1 MRTMFISLLTSLL
14 LALPLL
20 AQENAARES
29 GMSSNGKTDLP
40 LPAQGNSAGEIK
52 NISEL
57 YRTGKFSDAVIK
69 ATGLLATPAL
79 SRSDSILTIRW
90 LSRALAMNNM
100 NNQADLSQQYLATL
114 VKMDPNTDFDDDK
127 EPKLFRKVWF
137 KFIGDTKYVP
147 GQRQNKLSVAVVEF
161 DNGSFQ
167 DADKVKNVGIGIA
180 AMLRY
185 DLESSGAVYSPSRE
199 HFNYLLDEL
208 KLSQT
213 ELVDKDQKLQ
223 VGKVIGAQ
231 NFIFGTFFNM
241 PGNKFRIDA
250 RVIETET
257 TLPKKQFTIE
267 GKASDIGKLT
277 VDLTKQILAYFNV
290 EAEAI
295 KKAGA
300 NIPNVD
306 LAALNEYSRSVAYE
320 EKGQMDLAKKALAE
334 AIKISPSFALAKDR
348 QQRVE
353 LEQKSNNQ

>member
-1 MRTMFISLLTSLL
+1 
-14 LALPLL
+14 
-20 AQENAARES
+20 
-29 GMSSNGKTDLP
+29 
-40 LPAQGNSAGEIK
+40 
-52 NISEL
+52 
-57 YRTGKFSDAVIK
+57 
-69 ATGLLATPAL
+69 
-79 SRSDSILTIRW
+79 
-90 LSRALAMNNM
+90 
-100 NNQADLSQQYLATL
+100 LSQHYLATL
-114 VKMDPNTDFDDDK
+114 VKMDPNTDFDGDK
-127 EPKLFRKVWF
+127 EPVRFAKVWF
-137 KFIGDTKYVP
+137 KFIGDTKFVP

-167 DADKVKNVGIGIA
+167 DADKFKNVGIGVA

-213 ELVDKDQKLQ
+213 ELADKDQKLQ

-277 VDLTKQILAYFNV
+277 VDLTKQILAYFNI

-300 NIPNVD
+300 NIPNVN
-306 LAALNEYSRSVAYE
+306 LAALNEYSRGVAYE
-320 EKGQMDLAKKALAE
+320 EKGQFDLAKKAYAE
-334 AIKISPSFALAKDR
+334 ATRISPSFALAIDR

>member
-1 MRTMFISLLTSLL
+1 MRTSVIIL
-14 LALPLL
+14 LASFLFALPVL
-20 AQENAARES
+20 AQENAA
-29 GMSSNGKTDLP
+29 
-40 LPAQGNSAGEIK
+40 GEIK
-52 NISEL
+52 NIGEL
-57 YRTGKFSDAVIK
+57 YRKGQFSDAVIK
-69 ATGLLATPAL
+69 ATSLLAKPAL
-79 SRSDSILTIRW
+79 SKSDSILTIRW
-90 LSRALAMNNM
+90 ISKAAAQ

-114 VKMDPNTDFDDDK
+114 VKIDPNTDFDGDR
-127 EPKLFRKVWF
+127 EPARFAKVWF
-137 KFIGDTKYVP
+137 RFIGDTKFVP

-167 DADKVKNVGIGIA
+167 DADKVKNVGIVIA

-213 ELVDKDQKLQ
+213 ELADKDQKLQ

-241 PGNKFRIDA
+241 PGNKFRIDE

-267 GKASDIGKLT
+267 GRASDIGKLT
-277 VDLTKQILAYFNV
+277 VNLTKQILAYFNV

-300 NIPNVD
+300 NIPNVN
-306 LAALNEYSRSVAYE
+306 LAALNEYSRGVAYE
-320 EKGQMDLAKKALAE
+320 EKGQMDLAKKAYAE
-334 AIKISPSFALAKDR
+334 AIRISPSFALATDR

-353 LEQKSNNQ
+353 LEQKSDNQ

>member
-1 MRTMFISLLTSLL
+1 MKTVFIALLAGFL

-20 AQENAARES
+20 AQ
-29 GMSSNGKTDLP
+29 D
-40 LPAQGNSAGEIK
+40 NSAGEIK

-57 YRTGKFSDAVIK
+57 YRKGQFSDAVIK
-69 ATGLLATPAL
+69 ATGLLAKPSL
-79 SRSDSILTIRW
+79 SKSDSMLTIRW
-90 LSRALAMNNM
+90 LSKAAAQ

-114 VKMDPNTDFDDDK
+114 VKMDPNTDFDGDK
-127 EPKLFRKVWF
+127 EPARFAKVWF
-137 KFIGDTKYVP
+137 KFIGDTKFVP

-167 DADKVKNVGIGIA
+167 DAEKVKNVGIGIA

-199 HFNYLLDEL
+199 HFNYLQDEL

-277 VDLTKQILAYFNV
+277 VDLTKQILAYFSV
-290 EAEAI
+290 EADAI

-300 NIPNVD
+300 NIPNVN
-306 LAALNEYSRSVAYE
+306 LAALNEYSRGVAYE
-320 EKGQMDLAKKALAE
+320 EKGQMDLAKKSYAA
-334 AIKISPSFALAKDR
+334 AIKISPSFALATDR

-353 LEQKSNNQ
+353 LEQKSDNQ

>member
-1 MRTMFISLLTSLL
+1 MRTIFIALLASLL
-14 LALPLL
+14 LAMPLL
-20 AQENAARES
+20 AQENA
-29 GMSSNGKTDLP
+29 
-40 LPAQGNSAGEIK
+40 AGEIK

-57 YRTGKFSDAVIK
+57 YRKGQFSDAVIK
-69 ATGLLATPAL
+69 ATGLLAKPAL
-79 SRSDSILTIRW
+79 SKSDSILTIRW
-90 LSRALAMNNM
+90 LSKALAMNNR
-100 NNQADLSQQYLATL
+100 ADMSQQYLATL
-114 VKMDPNTDFDDDK
+114 VKMDPNTDFDGDK
-127 EPKLFRKVWF
+127 EPARFAKVWF
-137 KFIGDTKYVP
+137 KFIGDTKFVP

-277 VDLTKQILAYFNV
+277 VDLAKQILAYFSV

-300 NIPNVD
+300 NIPNVN
-306 LAALNEYSRSVAYE
+306 LAALNEYSRGVAYE
-320 EKGQMDLAKKALAE
+320 EKGQMDLAKKAYAE
-334 AIKISPSFALAKDR
+334 AIKISPSFALATDR

-353 LEQKSNNQ
+353 LEQKSDNQ

>member
-1 MRTMFISLLTSLL
+1 MRTTIIALLAGFLF
-14 LALPLL
+14 ALPLL
-20 AQENAARES
+20 AQENA
-29 GMSSNGKTDLP
+29 
-40 LPAQGNSAGEIK
+40 GEIK
-52 NISEL
+52 NIGEL
-57 YRTGKFSDAVIK
+57 YRKGQFSDAVIK
-69 ATGLLATPAL
+69 ATALLAKPAFPK
-79 SRSDSILTIRW
+79 SDSILTIRW
-90 LSRALAMNNM
+90 LSKAAAQ
-100 NNQADLSQQYLATL
+100 NNQADLAQQYLATL
-114 VKMDPNTDFDDDK
+114 VKMDPNTDFDGDK
-127 EPKLFRKVWF
+127 EPARFAKVWF
-137 KFIGDTKYVP
+137 KFVGETKYVP

-167 DADKVKNVGIGIA
+167 DADKFQNVGIGIA

-213 ELVDKDQKLQ
+213 EVVDKDQKLQ

-257 TLPKKQFTIE
+257 TLPKKQFSIE
-267 GKASDIGKLT
+267 GKANDIGKLT
-277 VDLTKQILAYFNV
+277 VDLTKQILAYFSV
-290 EAEAI
+290 EADAI

-300 NIPNVD
+300 NVPNVN
-306 LAALNEYSRSVAYE
+306 LAALNEYSRGVAYE
-320 EKGQMDLAKKALAE
+320 EKGQMDLAMKAYAE
-334 AIKISPSFALAKDR
+334 AIRISPSFALATDR

-353 LEQKSNNQ
+353 LEQKSGSQ

>member
-1 MRTMFISLLTSLL
+1 MRTTFIAVLASLL

-20 AQENAARES
+20 AQENV
-29 GMSSNGKTDLP
+29 
-40 LPAQGNSAGEIK
+40 AGEIK
-52 NISEL
+52 NIRAL
-57 YRTGKFSDAVIK
+57 YRDGQYSDAVIK
-69 ATGLLATPAL
+69 ATGLLAKPGLTK
-79 SRSDSILTIRW
+79 SDSILTIRW
-90 LSRALAMNNM
+90 FSMAAAM
-100 NNQADLSQQYLATL
+100 NNQADLSQHYLATL
-114 VKMDPNTDFDDDK
+114 VKMDPNTDFDGDK
-127 EPKLFRKVWF
+127 EPARFAKVWF
-137 KFIGDTKYVP
+137 KFIGDTKFVP

-167 DADKVKNVGIGIA
+167 DADKFKNVGIGVA

-213 ELVDKDQKLQ
+213 ELADKDQKLQ

-277 VDLTKQILAYFNV
+277 VDLTKQILSYFSV

-300 NIPNVD
+300 NIPNVN
-306 LAALNEYSRSVAYE
+306 LAALNEYSRGVAYE
-320 EKGQMDLAKKALAE
+320 EKGQMDLAKKAFAE
-334 AIKISPSFALAKDR
+334 ATRISPSFALAIDR

-353 LEQKSNNQ
+353 LEQKSDNQ

>member
-1 MRTMFISLLTSLL
+1 MRTTIIVLLAGFLF
-14 LALPLL
+14 ALPLL
-20 AQENAARES
+20 AQENAA
-29 GMSSNGKTDLP
+29 
-40 LPAQGNSAGEIK
+40 GEIK
-52 NISEL
+52 NIGEL
-57 YRTGKFSDAVIK
+57 YRKGQFSDAVIK
-69 ATGLLATPAL
+69 ATGLLAKPAL
-79 SRSDSILTIRW
+79 SRGDSILTIHW
-90 LSRALAMNNM
+90 ISKAAAQ
-100 NNQADLSQQYLATL
+100 NNQAELAQEYLATL
-114 VKMDPNTDFDDDK
+114 VKIDPDTDFDGDK
-127 EPKLFRKVWF
+127 EPTRFAKVWF
-137 KFIGDTKYVP
+137 KFVGDTKFVP

-167 DADKVKNVGIGIA
+167 DADKFKNVGIGVA

-257 TLPKKQFTIE
+257 TLPKKQFSIE

-277 VDLTKQILAYFNV
+277 VDLTKQILAYFSV

-300 NIPNVD
+300 NIPNVN
-306 LAALNEYSRSVAYE
+306 LAALNEYSRGVAYE
-320 EKGQMDLAKKALAE
+320 EKGQMDLAKKAYAE
-334 AIKISPSFALAKDR
+334 AIRISPSFALATDR

-353 LEQKSNNQ
+353 LEQRSGSQ

>member
-1 MRTMFISLLTSLL
+1 MRTTFIAVLASLL

-20 AQENAARES
+20 AQENV
-29 GMSSNGKTDLP
+29 
-40 LPAQGNSAGEIK
+40 AGEIK
-52 NISEL
+52 NIRAL
-57 YRTGKFSDAVIK
+57 YRDGQYSDAVIK
-69 ATGLLATPAL
+69 ATDLLAKPGLTK
-79 SRSDSILTIRW
+79 SDSILTIRW
-90 LSRALAMNNM
+90 FSMAAAM
-100 NNQADLSQQYLATL
+100 NNQADLSQHYLATL
-114 VKMDPNTDFDDDK
+114 VKMDPNTDFDGDK
-127 EPKLFRKVWF
+127 EPARFAKVWF
-137 KFIGDTKYVP
+137 KFIGDTKFVP

-167 DADKVKNVGIGIA
+167 DADKFKNVGIGVA

-213 ELVDKDQKLQ
+213 ELADKDQKLQ

-277 VDLTKQILAYFNV
+277 VDLTKQILAYFNI

-295 KKAGA
+295 KKAGS
-300 NIPNVD
+300 NIPNVN
-306 LAALNEYSRSVAYE
+306 LAALNEYSRGVAYE
-320 EKGQMDLAKKALAE
+320 EKGQMDLAKKAYAE
-334 AIKISPSFALAKDR
+334 ATRISPSFALAIDR

>member
-1 MRTMFISLLTSLL
+1 MRTIFITFLTGLLLT
-14 LALPLL
+14 LPLL
-20 AQENAARES
+20 AQENAA
-29 GMSSNGKTDLP
+29 
-40 LPAQGNSAGEIK
+40 GELK

-57 YRTGKFSDAVIK
+57 YRKGQFSDAVIK
-69 ATGLLATPAL
+69 ATGLLAKPAL
-79 SRSDSILTIRW
+79 SKSDSILTIRW
-90 LSRALAMNNM
+90 LSKAAAQ

-114 VKMDPNTDFDDDK
+114 IKMDPNTDFDGDK
-127 EPKLFRKVWF
+127 EPARFAKVWF
-137 KFIGDTKYVP
+137 KFVGETKFVP

-161 DNGSFQ
+161 DNGSFE
-167 DADKVKNVGIGIA
+167 DAEKVKNVGIGIA

-231 NFIFGTFFNM
+231 NFVFGTFFNL

-257 TLPKKQFTIE
+257 TLPKKQFTVE
-267 GKASDIGKLT
+267 GKASDLGKLT
-277 VDLTKQILAYFNV
+277 VDLTKQILAYFSV
-290 EAEAI
+290 EADAI

-300 NIPNVD
+300 NIPNVN
-306 LAALNEYSRSVAYE
+306 LAALNEYSRGVAYE
-320 EKGQMDLAKKALAE
+320 EKGQMDLAKKSYAE
-334 AIKISPSFALAKDR
+334 AIRLSPSFALATDR

-353 LEQKSNNQ
+353 LEQKSDNQ

>member
-1 MRTMFISLLTSLL
+1 MRTTIIGLLAGFLF
-14 LALPLL
+14 ALPLL
-20 AQENAARES
+20 AQENAA
-29 GMSSNGKTDLP
+29 
-40 LPAQGNSAGEIK
+40 GEIK
-52 NISEL
+52 NITEL
-57 YRTGKFSDAVIK
+57 YRKGQFSDAVIK
-69 ATGLLATPAL
+69 ATGLLAEPAL
-79 SRSDSILTIRW
+79 SKSDSILTIRW
-90 LSRALAMNNM
+90 LSKAAAQNK
-100 NNQADLSQQYLATL
+100 QADLAQQYLATL
-114 VKMDPNTDFDDDK
+114 VKMDPNTDFDGDK
-127 EPKLFRKVWF
+127 EPVPFRKVWF
-137 KFIGDTKYVP
+137 KFIGDTKFVP

-213 ELVDKDQKLQ
+213 ELADKDQKLQ

-241 PGNKFRIDA
+241 SGNKFRIDA

-277 VDLTKQILAYFNV
+277 VDLTKQILAYFSV

-300 NIPNVD
+300 NIPNVN
-306 LAALNEYSRSVAYE
+306 LAALNEYSRGVAYE
-320 EKGQMDLAKKALAE
+320 EKGQMDLAKKAYAQ
-334 AIKISPSFALAKDR
+334 AIKISPSFALAIDR

-353 LEQKSNNQ
+353 LEQKSDNQ

>member
-1 MRTMFISLLTSLL
+1 MRTIFIALLASLL

-20 AQENAARES
+20 AQENAA
-29 GMSSNGKTDLP
+29 
-40 LPAQGNSAGEIK
+40 GEIK

-57 YRTGKFSDAVIK
+57 YRKGQFSDAVIK
-69 ATGLLATPAL
+69 ATGLLAKPAL
-79 SRSDSILTIRW
+79 SKSDSILTIRW
-90 LSRALAMNNM
+90 LSKAAAQ
-100 NNQADLSQQYLATL
+100 NNQAELAQQYLATL
-114 VKMDPNTDFDDDK
+114 VKMDPNTDFDGDK
-127 EPKLFRKVWF
+127 EPARFAKVWF
-137 KFIGDTKYVP
+137 KFVGDTKYVP

-257 TLPKKQFTIE
+257 TLPKKQFSIE

-277 VDLTKQILAYFNV
+277 VDLTKQILTYFSV

-300 NIPNVD
+300 NIPNVN
-306 LAALNEYSRSVAYE
+306 LAALNEYSRGVAYE
-320 EKGQMDLAKKALAE
+320 EKGQMDLAKKSYAE
-334 AIKISPSFALAKDR
+334 AIRISPSFALATDR
-348 QQRVE
+348 QARVE
-353 LEQKSNNQ
+353 LEQKSDNQ

>member
-1 MRTMFISLLTSLL
+1 MRTIFIVLLASLL
-14 LALPLL
+14 LTLPLL
-20 AQENAARES
+20 AQENA
-29 GMSSNGKTDLP
+29 
-40 LPAQGNSAGEIK
+40 AGEIK

-57 YRTGKFSDAVIK
+57 YRKGQFSDAVIK
-69 ATGLLATPAL
+69 ATELLAKPAL
-79 SRSDSILTIRW
+79 SKSDSILTIRW
-90 LSRALAMNNM
+90 LSKAAAQ

-114 VKMDPNTDFDDDK
+114 VQMDPNTDFDGDK
-127 EPKLFRKVWF
+127 EPARFANAWF
-137 KFIGDTKYVP
+137 KFVGETKFVP

-213 ELVDKDQKLQ
+213 ELADKDQKLQ

-241 PGNKFRIDA
+241 TGNRFRIDA

-257 TLPKKQFTIE
+257 TLPKKQFTVE
-267 GKASDIGKLT
+267 GKASDVGKLT
-277 VDLTKQILAYFNV
+277 VELTKQILAYFSV
-290 EAEAI
+290 EAAAI

-306 LAALNEYSRSVAYE
+306 LAALNAYSRGVAYE
-320 EKGQMDLAKKALAE
+320 EKGQMDLANKAYAE
-334 AIKISPSFALAKDR
+334 AVKISPSFVLAKDR

-353 LEQKSNNQ
+353 LEQKSDNQ

>member
-1 MRTMFISLLTSLL
+1 MRTIFITLLASLL

-20 AQENAARES
+20 AQENAA
-29 GMSSNGKTDLP
+29 GD
-40 LPAQGNSAGEIK
+40 IK
-52 NISEL
+52 NIGEL
-57 YRTGKFSDAVIK
+57 YRKGQFNDAVIK
-69 ATGLLATPAL
+69 ATEVLAKPGLTK
-79 SRSDSILTIRW
+79 SDSILTIRW
-90 LSRALAMNNM
+90 LSRAAAMNR
-100 NNQADLSQQYLATL
+100 QAEMSQQYLAVL
-114 VKMDPNTDFDDDK
+114 VKMDPNTDIDGDK
-127 EPKLFRKVWF
+127 EPSLFNKVWF
-137 KFIGDTKYVP
+137 KFVSDTKFAP

-167 DADKVKNVGIGIA
+167 DADKFKNVGIGVA

-213 ELVDKDQKLQ
+213 ELADKDQKLQ

-241 PGNKFRIDA
+241 PSNKFRIDA

-277 VDLTKQILAYFNV
+277 VDLTKQILAYFSV
-290 EAEAI
+290 EADAI

-306 LAALNEYSRSVAYE
+306 LAALNEYSRGVAYE
-320 EKGQMDLAKKALAE
+320 EKGQMDLAKKAYAE

-353 LEQKSNNQ
+353 LEQKSDNQ

>member
-1 MRTMFISLLTSLL
+1 MRTIFIALLASVL

-20 AQENAARES
+20 AQENAA
-29 GMSSNGKTDLP
+29 GD
-40 LPAQGNSAGEIK
+40 IK
-52 NISEL
+52 NIGEL
-57 YRTGKFSDAVIK
+57 YRKGQFSDAVIK
-69 ATGLLATPAL
+69 ATGLLAKPGLT
-79 SRSDSILTIRW
+79 RSDSILTIRW
-90 LSRALAMNNM
+90 LSKAAAQNK
-100 NNQADLSQQYLATL
+100 QADLSQQYLATL
-114 VKMDPNTDFDDDK
+114 VKMDPNTDFDGDK
-127 EPKLFRKVWF
+127 EPVPFRKVWF
-137 KFIGDTKYVP
+137 KFVSDTKFVP

-167 DADKVKNVGIGIA
+167 DAEKVKNVGIGIA

-213 ELVDKDQKLQ
+213 ELADKDQKLQ

-277 VDLTKQILAYFNV
+277 VDLTKQILAYFSV
-290 EAEAI
+290 EAAAI

-300 NIPNVD
+300 NIPNVN
-306 LAALNEYSRSVAYE
+306 LAALNEYSLGVAYE
-320 EKGQMDLAKKALAE
+320 EKGQMDLAKKAYAA
-334 AIKISPSFALAKDR
+334 AIKISPSFALATDR

-353 LEQKSNNQ
+353 LEQKSDNQ

>member
-1 MRTMFISLLTSLL
+1 MRTTIIVLLAGFLF
-14 LALPLL
+14 ALPLL
-20 AQENAARES
+20 AQENAA
-29 GMSSNGKTDLP
+29 
-40 LPAQGNSAGEIK
+40 GEIK
-52 NISEL
+52 NIGEL
-57 YRTGKFSDAVIK
+57 YRKGQFSDAVIK
-69 ATGLLATPAL
+69 ATGLLAKPAL
-79 SRSDSILTIRW
+79 SRGDSILTIRW
-90 LSRALAMNNM
+90 LSKAAAQ
-100 NNQADLSQQYLATL
+100 NNQAELAQEYLATL
-114 VKMDPNTDFDDDK
+114 VKIDPNTDFDGDK
-127 EPKLFRKVWF
+127 EPARFAKVWF
-137 KFIGDTKYVP
+137 RFVGDTKFVP

-167 DADKVKNVGIGIA
+167 DADKFKNVGIGVA

-257 TLPKKQFTIE
+257 TLPKKQFSIE

-277 VDLTKQILAYFNV
+277 VDLTKQILAYFSV

-300 NIPNVD
+300 NIPNVN
-306 LAALNEYSRSVAYE
+306 LAALNEYSRGVAYE
-320 EKGQMDLAKKALAE
+320 EKGQMDLAKKAYAE
-334 AIKISPSFALAKDR
+334 AVRISPSFALATDR

-353 LEQKSNNQ
+353 LEQKSGSQ